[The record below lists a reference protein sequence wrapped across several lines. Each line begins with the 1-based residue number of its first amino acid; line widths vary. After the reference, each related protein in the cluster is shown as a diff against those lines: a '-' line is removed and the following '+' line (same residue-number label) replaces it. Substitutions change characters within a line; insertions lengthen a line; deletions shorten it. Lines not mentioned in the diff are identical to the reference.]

1 MGRKTREETII
12 EVSKRMKIQLPGILL
27 AAVLGFA
34 AIFLS
39 GYTPSFLN
47 SYLLALLVGM
57 LFAPQ
62 VNKLPQLDAG
72 ISLSSAKML
81 EWSVVLL
88 AFSMDYKAIGAIG
101 AADFVVIIIVV
112 LVVLLATYY
121 LSKVLSCPSKTGWLV
136 GFGTAICGSS
146 AIAALA
152 PKIKAEKEDVA
163 ISLAAVNLLGSVGM
177 ILLPLLFQFFP
188 LAEKQMAFLIGASLH
203 AVGNVAGAGFSV
215 SEEVGQLALVYKM
228 ARVALLSP
236 ALLFMVWLNARKTE
250 GQAFQFQLPW
260 YLIAFILISIMVSF
274 FPLPEAL
281 INTSEFIGK
290 IMLTIAM
297 AAIGLKVHVLRLL
310 KAGQKGLVF
319 ALLVFVLQMSLL
331 WLFMN

>member
-1 MGRKTREETII
+1 
-12 EVSKRMKIQLPGILL
+12 MKIQLPGILL

-121 LSKVLSCPSKTGWLV
+121 LSKVLSCPGKTGWLV

-177 ILLPLLFQFFP
+177 ILLPLMFQFFP

-260 YLIAFILISIMVSF
+260 YLIAFLLISILVSL

-281 INTSEFIGK
+281 INTTEFIGK

-310 KAGQKGLVF
+310 KAGQRGLVF

>member
-1 MGRKTREETII
+1 
-12 EVSKRMKIQLPGILL
+12 MKIQLPGILL

-62 VNKLPQLDAG
+62 VNKLPRLDAG

-112 LVVLLATYY
+112 LLVLLATYY
-121 LSKVLSCPSKTGWLV
+121 LSKVLSCPGKTGWLV

-152 PKIKAEKEDVA
+152 PKIKSEKEDVA
-163 ISLAAVNLLGSVGM
+163 ISLAAVNLLGSLGM

-250 GQAFQFQLPW
+250 DQTFQFQLPW
-260 YLIAFILISIMVSF
+260 YLIAFLLISILVSL

-281 INTSEFIGK
+281 INTTEFIGK

-310 KAGQKGLVF
+310 KAGQRGLVF